1 MLWNL
6 FSFGCGCQQVNRRC
20 WQLQERGYGCAIRNE
35 FQVVWRLLQDG
46 TRGWR
51 FVGLVMQVAR
61 ELRTIW
67 HDLVARGR
75 HLAFEVRK
83 FWEAPLLGILE
94 RLKGKSGSRACLS
107 AFRSYSNFDEG
118 ADASV
123 LDGEGFSAIERRECW
138 FIFTGLRSS
147 AASLSLDG
155 LQIKISLLCELR
167 LTPSRI
173 VIPYFVLVVLI

>member
-1 MLWNL
+1 M
-6 FSFGCGCQQVNRRC
+6 
-20 WQLQERGYGCAIRNE
+20 
-35 FQVVWRLLQDG
+35 
-46 TRGWR
+46 
-51 FVGLVMQVAR
+51 GLVMQVAR

-83 FWEAPLLGILE
+83 FWEFWEAPLLGILE
-94 RLKGKSGSRACLS
+94 RLKEKSGSRACLS